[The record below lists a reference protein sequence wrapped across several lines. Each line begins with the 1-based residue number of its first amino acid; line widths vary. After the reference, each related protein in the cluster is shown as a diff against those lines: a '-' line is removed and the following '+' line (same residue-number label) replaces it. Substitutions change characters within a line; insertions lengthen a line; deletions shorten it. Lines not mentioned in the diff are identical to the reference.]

1 MTTLDYTSLRLTGA
15 LRIDHLTSLTLHVGV
30 NDHGWSVVEG
40 ETGEDALEQLQ
51 GAVAGREQVI
61 MARDESGVEQ
71 PLFSGIIRTA
81 GLVTYG
87 GYNRFHIELQTGTI
101 LMDQLKRSRSF
112 QDVAQTYSQV
122 AQRVASGYEDGAVI
136 PTVGLDSPLTAPVI
150 QYRETDWEFLKRMA
164 SWCGGVVVPES
175 HYSYPRLWFGFPERA
190 FTCTFP
196 EDCYTSGISRR
207 YYELGGSAAGYRRA
221 DFLYYDVPSSQL
233 CDLGWY
239 TVFKGQEFLICEKW
253 AKLERGELTFT
264 YRLGKPGLGWG
275 RKQYNDKISGM
286 TILGEVLST
295 ERETVRLKLDIDEG
309 WAPGGPYAYTWRPE
323 TGNMMYCMPQAGTR
337 VSLYFPNYDE
347 QAAMVVNCVRTNGA
361 SCARMSDSSKRSFVT
376 EHGKEMNLYP
386 EELSFLGGSN
396 GSIKIADEDGIS
408 FNTDKKIAIW
418 AKENVCLKAKT
429 AVISAPTGEIVLA
442 RGDQSPSS
450 TTTLI
455 QSNQF
460 DLLSI
465 KWTHMEG
472 WDHTVF
478 SPYNDQPEVAKFDIS
493 VLVSNALGSLICG
506 SFIILGIGL
515 FALGGMVVGAV
526 VGAVK
531 GYQAAEGT
539 NESVADMVI
548 AGAVSGVFEGC
559 VDGASI
565 GADVMEWAFPL
576 QMQTFNNTLN
586 TFKAYFVNELPNV
599 MGSIS
604 NVDKET
610 FTTTVEAII
619 SKEGLRYALD
629 RLTKWDPIRLSTKYG
644 LAPDLAYWLGFE
656 WDEENQVYHTRP
668 GAWQEYFG
676 YNWMYDFFFD
686 MATYMDVENYTFT
699 YKGEKYVFWV
709 WHGDYLNLGAGSEL
723 GFYKKHGD
731 TQHYVKTGYLPM
743 EQTMTYKGEE
753 LFHYAPEEGQWWMPT
768 FDPNCPD
775 PDVSQLTSTYVIDL
789 SERVDMYEE
798 MKRQFE
804 EKEEKNPKYK
814 DWTFNDDYTITLVFD
829 SEGWTA

>member
-1 MTTLDYTSLRLTGA
+1 
-15 LRIDHLTSLTLHVGV
+15 
-30 NDHGWSVVEG
+30 
-40 ETGEDALEQLQ
+40 
-51 GAVAGREQVI
+51 
-61 MARDESGVEQ
+61 
-71 PLFSGIIRTA
+71 
-81 GLVTYG
+81 
-87 GYNRFHIELQTGTI
+87 
-101 LMDQLKRSRSF
+101 
-112 QDVAQTYSQV
+112 
-122 AQRVASGYEDGAVI
+122 
-136 PTVGLDSPLTAPVI
+136 
-150 QYRETDWEFLKRMA
+150 
-164 SWCGGVVVPES
+164 
-175 HYSYPRLWFGFPERA
+175 
-190 FTCTFP
+190 
-196 EDCYTSGISRR
+196 
-207 YYELGGSAAGYRRA
+207 
-221 DFLYYDVPSSQL
+221 
-233 CDLGWY
+233 
-239 TVFKGQEFLICEKW
+239 
-253 AKLERGELTFT
+253 
-264 YRLGKPGLGWG
+264 
-275 RKQYNDKISGM
+275 
-286 TILGEVLST
+286 
-295 ERETVRLKLDIDEG
+295 
-309 WAPGGPYAYTWRPE
+309 
-323 TGNMMYCMPQAGTR
+323 
-337 VSLYFPNYDE
+337 
-347 QAAMVVNCVRTNGA
+347 
-361 SCARMSDSSKRSFVT
+361 
-376 EHGKEMNLYP
+376 
-386 EELSFLGGSN
+386 
-396 GSIKIADEDGIS
+396 
-408 FNTDKKIAIW
+408 
-418 AKENVCLKAKT
+418 
-429 AVISAPTGEIVLA
+429 
-442 RGDQSPSS
+442 
-450 TTTLI
+450 
-455 QSNQF
+455 
-460 DLLSI
+460 
-465 KWTHMEG
+465 MEG

-478 SPYNDQPEVAKFDIS
+478 SPYNDQPEVAQFDIS
-493 VLVSNALGSLICG
+493 VLGSNVLGSLACG
-506 SFIILGIGL
+506 SFIIIFGISL

-531 GYQAAEGT
+531 GCQAAEGT

-604 NVDKET
+604 NVDEET

-644 LAPDLAYWLGFE
+644 LAPDFAYWLGFE

-798 MKRQFE
+798 MKKQFE
-804 EKEEKNPKYK
+804 DSKEPKYK
-814 DWTFNDDYTITLVFD
+814 DWTFNDNYTITLVFD